1 MTTMTQGG
9 RSYLWNSRDR
19 DRRGEANFHAREI
32 GMGGIRGVRPTKHGK
47 LPCPYATN
55 SGPEVS

>member
-1 MTTMTQGG
+1 MTQGG
-9 RSYLWNSRDR
+9 RSYLWNGRER
-19 DRRGEANFHAREI
+19 DRRGEANSHAREI